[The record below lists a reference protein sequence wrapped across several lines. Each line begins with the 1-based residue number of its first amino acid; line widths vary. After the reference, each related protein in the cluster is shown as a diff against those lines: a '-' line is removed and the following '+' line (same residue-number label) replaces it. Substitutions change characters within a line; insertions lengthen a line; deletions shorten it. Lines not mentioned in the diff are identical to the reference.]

1 MRLIILLIAC
11 LAFLSG
17 CMLHRHYDETLSEV
31 YVSPDYKKLL
41 VTGGS
46 KRSYELDIPDPLAA
60 AMQSPLKEGIS
71 LLFPYPYTAFHINED
86 GTLQGHFNLIL
97 ADSFFQEREDLI
109 QEAKSLGFVHGRK
122 YWMKGRI
129 EIAKDGEGMMRYAG
143 WTDADAEK
151 YTTVLDSVYYLPVS
165 MTGRK
170 LLNGV
175 PEDMQSADY
184 QALDRRYTVSVVDSH
199 NKKVSLLG
207 PAAVVTGGAACAY
220 ALPVCIAASLPMMG
234 LRP

>member
-1 MRLIILLIAC
+1 MRSIILLMAC
-11 LAFLSG
+11 LLFLTG

-86 GTLQGHFNLIL
+86 GTLEGHFKLVL
-97 ADSFFQEREDLI
+97 AGSFFQQREDLI
-109 QEAKSLGFVHGRK
+109 QEAESLGFIRK
-122 YWMKGRI
+122 RKHSLKERSEM
-129 EIAKDGEGMMRYAG
+129 AKDGEGMPGYAG
-143 WTDADAEK
+143 SADADAEK
-151 YTTVLDSVYYLPVS
+151 YGEVLGSVYYLPIS